1 MVIGTLGYS
10 SGLLQTVEDIL
21 GTNRDSKG
29 LLESPQNSFGLLVI
43 HEIADFLG
51 ELHGTPGTPG
61 DSLELHETLYDFM
74 GFLETP
80 GDAWG
85 SSGYSLGLLKSP

>member
-10 SGLLQTVEDIL
+10 SGLLQTVDDIL

-51 ELHGTPGTPG
+51 LCGTPW
-61 DSLELHETLYDFM
+61 DS
-74 GFLETP
+74 
-80 GDAWG
+80 W
-85 SSGYSLGLLKSP
+85 YSWGLLRTP